1 MKVGFI
7 GTGVMGTGMIKNL
20 IKADFDVTVYNRTK
34 THADA
39 AVAAGAKWSDS
50 PKELASQSD
59 VIISI
64 VGFPTDV
71 EDVYFSEQS
80 VFAGAKPGTIVID
93 MTTSSPSLAEKIGA
107 KAEELKLE
115 ALDAPVSGGDLGAKN
130 GTLTI
135 MVGGKEETYEKVLP
149 LFEAMG
155 KSMHLF
161 GSYGSGQR
169 TKLANQIM
177 IAGTMLGMSET
188 LVFAEKAGL
197 NSEDVINT
205 LSGGSA
211 ENWSLS
217 NYGPR
222 ILKGDFEPGFY
233 IKHFIKDLRLA
244 IEEADAMQIDLP
256 MLKLAKQLYT
266 KLQDE
271 DNLGNAGTQ
280 ALIKYYRP

>member
-1 MKVGFI
+1 
-7 GTGVMGTGMIKNL
+7 
-20 IKADFDVTVYNRTK
+20 
-34 THADA
+34 
-39 AVAAGAKWSDS
+39 
-50 PKELASQSD
+50 
-59 VIISI
+59 
-64 VGFPTDV
+64 
-71 EDVYFSEQS
+71 
-80 VFAGAKPGTIVID
+80 
-93 MTTSSPSLAEKIGA
+93 
-107 KAEELKLE
+107 
-115 ALDAPVSGGDLGAKN
+115 
-130 GTLTI
+130 
-135 MVGGKEETYEKVLP
+135 
-149 LFEAMG
+149 MG

>member
-1 MKVGFI
+1 MRIGFI
-7 GTGVMGTGMIKNL
+7 GTGVMGTGMIANL
-20 IKADFDVTVYNRTK
+20 IKNGFYVTVYNRTK
-34 THADA
+34 AHAQK
-39 AVAAGAKWSDS
+39 AVELGAQWADT
-50 PKELASQSD
+50 PKELTKLVD

-64 VGFPTDV
+64 VGFPKDV
-71 EDVYFSEQS
+71 EEVYYGENG
-80 VFAGAKPGTIVID
+80 VFAGAHAGLTVVD
-93 MTTSSPSLAEKIGA
+93 MTTSSPSLAERISA
-107 KAEELKLE
+107 TATELNIKS
-115 ALDAPVSGGDLGAKN
+115 LDAPVSGGDLGAKN

-135 MVGGKEETYEKVLP
+135 MVGGEVATYEAMLP
-149 LFEAMG
+149 IFQAMG

-161 GSYGSGQR
+161 GGAGSGQR

-197 NSEDVINT
+197 DGQAVIDT

-211 ENWSLS
+211 ANWSLQ

-222 ILKGDFEPGFY
+222 VLAGDYNPGFY

-244 IEEADAMQIDLP
+244 IDEAEQMEIDLP
-256 MLKLAKQLYT
+256 MLDLAKKLYV

-271 DNLGNAGTQ
+271 DGLGDLGTQ
-280 ALIKYYRP
+280 ALIKYYQN